1 MPKYILRR
9 IGLAIITFFGI
20 TVLVFMI
27 SSMASGSPLELLLS
41 NQNISPAEVER
52 QRIKLGLDQPIYIQ
66 YFNWLKNFFQGN
78 LGESYRTGQPV
89 MEMIMNGLWPTVL
102 LAFSSVIVAC
112 LIAFPLGIQSTRHQ
126 NRGWDNFSSLFS
138 FLTTSTPS
146 FFLALIFL
154 YFFAVKLKLL
164 PIGGMY
170 ESGQQGWDN
179 FSSLF
184 SFLTTSTPSFFL
196 ALIFL
201 YFFAVKL
208 KLLPIGGMYESG
220 QQETLSSL
228 LQHLFMPAVVLG
240 MQMVGSLIQY
250 TRSSML
256 EVMRED
262 YVRTARSKG
271 LKERVVIIK
280 HVLRNSLIPVVTYLG
295 MEIPLL
301 IGGAVV
307 TEQVFSWPGI
317 GNLMIKSI
325 DSRDYPVVMGITVLV
340 AVAVLV
346 FNILTDLIYGIL
358 DPRIRYD

>member
-66 YFNWLKNFFQGN
+66 YFNWLKTFFQGN

-112 LIAFPLGIQSTRHQ
+112 LIAFPLGIQSARHQ
-126 NRGWDNFSSLFS
+126 NR
-138 FLTTSTPS
+138 
-146 FFLALIFL
+146 
-154 YFFAVKLKLL
+154 
-164 PIGGMY
+164 
-170 ESGQQGWDN
+170 GWDN

>member
-66 YFNWLKNFFQGN
+66 YFNWLKKFFQGN

-112 LIAFPLGIQSTRHQ
+112 LIAFPLGIQSARHQ

-170 ESGQQGWDN
+170 ESGQQ
-179 FSSLF
+179 
-184 SFLTTSTPSFFL
+184 
-196 ALIFL
+196 
-201 YFFAVKL
+201 
-208 KLLPIGGMYESG
+208 
-220 QQETLSSL
+220 ETLGSL

>member
-1 MPKYILRR
+1 
-9 IGLAIITFFGI
+9 
-20 TVLVFMI
+20 
-27 SSMASGSPLELLLS
+27 
-41 NQNISPAEVER
+41 
-52 QRIKLGLDQPIYIQ
+52 
-66 YFNWLKNFFQGN
+66 
-78 LGESYRTGQPV
+78 
-89 MEMIMNGLWPTVL
+89 
-102 LAFSSVIVAC
+102 
-112 LIAFPLGIQSTRHQ
+112 
-126 NRGWDNFSSLFS
+126 
-138 FLTTSTPS
+138 
-146 FFLALIFL
+146 
-154 YFFAVKLKLL
+154 
-164 PIGGMY
+164 
-170 ESGQQGWDN
+170 
-179 FSSLF
+179 
-184 SFLTTSTPSFFL
+184 
-196 ALIFL
+196 
-201 YFFAVKL
+201 
-208 KLLPIGGMYESG
+208 
-220 QQETLSSL
+220 
-228 LQHLFMPAVVLG
+228 
-240 MQMVGSLIQY
+240 MVGSLIQY

-271 LKERVVIIK
+271 LKERAVIIK

>member
-1 MPKYILRR
+1 MSKYILKR
-9 IGLAIITFFGI
+9 IGLAVVTFFGI
-20 TVLVFMI
+20 TVLVFLI
-27 SSMASGSPLELLLS
+27 SSLASGSPLELLLS

-52 QRIKLGLDQPIYIQ
+52 QRIKLGLDQPVYIQ
-66 YFNWLKNFFQGN
+66 YFSWLKNFMQGN

-89 MEMIMNGLWPTVL
+89 MKMIMDGLGPTL
-102 LAFSSVIVAC
+102 LLTFSAVFVAC
-112 LIAFPLGIQSTRHQ
+112 LISLPLGIQSARYQ
-126 NRGWDNFSSLFS
+126 NKGWDNGSSVFS
-138 FLTTSTPS
+138 FLATSTPS
-146 FFLALIFL
+146 FFLALVFL
-154 YFFAVKLKLL
+154 YLFAVKLKWL

-170 ESGQQGWDN
+170 DSGR
-179 FSSLF
+179 
-184 SFLTTSTPSFFL
+184 
-196 ALIFL
+196 A
-201 YFFAVKL
+201 
-208 KLLPIGGMYESG
+208 
-220 QQETLSSL
+220 ETLTSL
-228 LQHLFMPAVVLG
+228 MRHLFMPAVVLG
-240 MQMVGSLIQY
+240 MQLVGSLIQY

-271 LKERVVIIK
+271 LRERAVIIK

-340 AVAVLV
+340 AVAVLI
-346 FNILTDLIYGIL
+346 FNILTDLIYGVL

>member
-1 MPKYILRR
+1 MSNYILKR

-52 QRIKLGLDQPIYIQ
+52 QRIKLGLDQPIYVQ
-66 YFNWLKNFFQGN
+66 YFTWLKNFFQGN

-89 MEMIMNGLWPTVL
+89 MKMILNGLGPTL
-102 LAFSSVIVAC
+102 LLTFSAVIVAC
-112 LIAFPLGIQSTRHQ
+112 LISFPLGIQSARYQ
-126 NRGWDNFSSLFS
+126 NRGWDNVSSVFS
-138 FLTTSTPS
+138 FLATSTPS

-154 YFFAVKLKLL
+154 YIFAVKLKWL

-170 ESGQQGWDN
+170 DSGKQES
-179 FSSLF
+179 
-184 SFLTTSTPSFFL
+184 
-196 ALIFL
+196 
-201 YFFAVKL
+201 
-208 KLLPIGGMYESG
+208 
-220 QQETLSSL
+220 LSSL
-228 LQHLFMPAVVLG
+228 CRHLLMPAVVLG
-240 MQMVGSLIQY
+240 MQLVGSLIQY

-271 LKERVVIIK
+271 LKERVVVIK

-340 AVAVLV
+340 ALAVLV
-346 FNILTDLIYGIL
+346 FNILTDLIYGVL

>member
-1 MPKYILRR
+1 MSNYILRR
-9 IGLAIITFFGI
+9 IGLAIVTFFGI

-52 QRIKLGLDQPIYIQ
+52 QRIKLGLDQPVYIQ
-66 YFNWLKNFFQGN
+66 YFSWLKNFLQGN

-89 MEMIMNGLWPTVL
+89 MKMIMDGLGPTL
-102 LAFSSVIVAC
+102 LLTLSAVIVSC
-112 LIAFPLGIQSTRHQ
+112 LISLPLGIQSARFQ
-126 NRGWDNFSSLFS
+126 NKGWDNSSSVFS
-138 FLTTSTPS
+138 FLATSTPS

-154 YFFAVKLKLL
+154 YLFAVKLKWL

-170 ESGQQGWDN
+170 DSGK
-179 FSSLF
+179 
-184 SFLTTSTPSFFL
+184 P
-196 ALIFL
+196 
-201 YFFAVKL
+201 
-208 KLLPIGGMYESG
+208 
-220 QQETLSSL
+220 ETQASL
-228 LQHLFMPAVVLG
+228 LRHLLMPAVVLG

-271 LKERVVIIK
+271 LRERVVIIK

-340 AVAVLV
+340 AVAVLI
-346 FNILTDLIYGIL
+346 FNILTDLIYGVL

>member
-52 QRIKLGLDQPIYIQ
+52 QRIKLRLDQPIYIQ

-112 LIAFPLGIQSTRHQ
+112 LIAFPLGIQSAKHQ

-170 ESGQQGWDN
+170 ESGQQ
-179 FSSLF
+179 
-184 SFLTTSTPSFFL
+184 
-196 ALIFL
+196 
-201 YFFAVKL
+201 
-208 KLLPIGGMYESG
+208 
-220 QQETLSSL
+220 ETLGSL

-271 LKERVVIIK
+271 LKERAVIIK

>member
-1 MPKYILRR
+1 MPKYILLR

-112 LIAFPLGIQSTRHQ
+112 LIAFPLGIQSARHQ

-170 ESGQQGWDN
+170 ESGQQ
-179 FSSLF
+179 
-184 SFLTTSTPSFFL
+184 
-196 ALIFL
+196 
-201 YFFAVKL
+201 
-208 KLLPIGGMYESG
+208 
-220 QQETLSSL
+220 ETLGSL

-271 LKERVVIIK
+271 LKERAVIIK

>member
-1 MPKYILRR
+1 MSNYILRR
-9 IGLAIITFFGI
+9 IGLAIVTFFGI

-52 QRIKLGLDQPIYIQ
+52 QRIKLGLDQPVYIQ
-66 YFNWLKNFFQGN
+66 YFSWLKNFLQGN

-89 MEMIMNGLWPTVL
+89 MKMIMDGLGPTL
-102 LAFSSVIVAC
+102 LLTLSAVIVSC
-112 LIAFPLGIQSTRHQ
+112 LISLPLGIQSARFQ
-126 NRGWDNFSSLFS
+126 NKGWDNSSSVFS
-138 FLTTSTPS
+138 FLATSTPS

-154 YFFAVKLKLL
+154 YLFAVKLKWL

-170 ESGQQGWDN
+170 DSG
-179 FSSLF
+179 
-184 SFLTTSTPSFFL
+184 TP
-196 ALIFL
+196 
-201 YFFAVKL
+201 
-208 KLLPIGGMYESG
+208 
-220 QQETLSSL
+220 ETPASL
-228 LQHLFMPAVVLG
+228 LRHLLMPAVVLG

-271 LKERVVIIK
+271 LRERVVIIK

-340 AVAVLV
+340 AVAVLI
-346 FNILTDLIYGIL
+346 FNILTDLIYGVL

>member
-126 NRGWDNFSSLFS
+126 NR
-138 FLTTSTPS
+138 
-146 FFLALIFL
+146 
-154 YFFAVKLKLL
+154 
-164 PIGGMY
+164 
-170 ESGQQGWDN
+170 GWDN

>member
-1 MPKYILRR
+1 
-9 IGLAIITFFGI
+9 
-20 TVLVFMI
+20 MI

-112 LIAFPLGIQSTRHQ
+112 LIAFPLGIQSARHQ

-170 ESGQQGWDN
+170 ESGQQ
-179 FSSLF
+179 
-184 SFLTTSTPSFFL
+184 
-196 ALIFL
+196 
-201 YFFAVKL
+201 
-208 KLLPIGGMYESG
+208 
-220 QQETLSSL
+220 ETLGSL

>member
-112 LIAFPLGIQSTRHQ
+112 LIAFPLGIQSARHQ

-170 ESGQQGWDN
+170 ESGQQ
-179 FSSLF
+179 
-184 SFLTTSTPSFFL
+184 
-196 ALIFL
+196 
-201 YFFAVKL
+201 
-208 KLLPIGGMYESG
+208 
-220 QQETLSSL
+220 ETLGSL

-271 LKERVVIIK
+271 LKERAVIIK

-340 AVAVLV
+340 AVAVLF

>member
-1 MPKYILRR
+1 MSNYILKR

-52 QRIKLGLDQPIYIQ
+52 QRIKLGLDQPIYVQ
-66 YFNWLKNFFQGN
+66 YFTWLKNFFQGN

-89 MEMIMNGLWPTVL
+89 MKMILNGLGPTL
-102 LAFSSVIVAC
+102 LLTFSAVIVAC
-112 LIAFPLGIQSTRHQ
+112 LISFPLGIQSARYQ
-126 NRGWDNFSSLFS
+126 NRGWDNASSVFS
-138 FLTTSTPS
+138 FLATSTPS

-154 YFFAVKLKLL
+154 YIFAVKLKWL

-170 ESGQQGWDN
+170 DSGKQES
-179 FSSLF
+179 
-184 SFLTTSTPSFFL
+184 
-196 ALIFL
+196 
-201 YFFAVKL
+201 
-208 KLLPIGGMYESG
+208 
-220 QQETLSSL
+220 LSSL
-228 LQHLFMPAVVLG
+228 CRHLLMPAVVLG
-240 MQMVGSLIQY
+240 MQLVGSLIQY

-271 LKERVVIIK
+271 LKERVVVIK

-346 FNILTDLIYGIL
+346 FNILTDLIYGVL

>member
-1 MPKYILRR
+1 MSNYILKR

-52 QRIKLGLDQPIYIQ
+52 QRIKLGLDQPIYVQ
-66 YFNWLKNFFQGN
+66 YFTWLKNFFQGN

-89 MEMIMNGLWPTVL
+89 MKMILSGLGPTL
-102 LAFSSVIVAC
+102 LLTFSAVIVAC
-112 LIAFPLGIQSTRHQ
+112 LISFPLGIQSARYQ
-126 NRGWDNFSSLFS
+126 NRGWDNVSSVFS
-138 FLTTSTPS
+138 FLATSTPS

-154 YFFAVKLKLL
+154 YIFAVKLKWL

-170 ESGQQGWDN
+170 DSGKQES
-179 FSSLF
+179 
-184 SFLTTSTPSFFL
+184 
-196 ALIFL
+196 
-201 YFFAVKL
+201 
-208 KLLPIGGMYESG
+208 
-220 QQETLSSL
+220 LSSL
-228 LQHLFMPAVVLG
+228 CRHLLMPAVVLG
-240 MQMVGSLIQY
+240 MQLVGSLIQY

-271 LKERVVIIK
+271 LKERVVVIK

-346 FNILTDLIYGIL
+346 FNILTDLIYGVL

>member
-1 MPKYILRR
+1 MSNYILRR
-9 IGLAIITFFGI
+9 IGLAVVTFFGI

-27 SSMASGSPLELLLS
+27 SSLASGSPLELLLS

-52 QRIKLGLDQPIYIQ
+52 QRIKLGLDQPVYIQ
-66 YFNWLKNFFQGN
+66 YFSWLKNFMQGN

-89 MEMIMNGLWPTVL
+89 MKMIMDGLGPTL
-102 LAFSSVIVAC
+102 LLTFSAVIVAC
-112 LIAFPLGIQSTRHQ
+112 LISLPLGIQSARYQ
-126 NRGWDNFSSLFS
+126 NKGWDNSSSVFS
-138 FLTTSTPS
+138 FLATSTPS

-154 YFFAVKLKLL
+154 YIFAVRLKWL

-170 ESGQQGWDN
+170 DSGKG
-179 FSSLF
+179 
-184 SFLTTSTPSFFL
+184 
-196 ALIFL
+196 
-201 YFFAVKL
+201 
-208 KLLPIGGMYESG
+208 
-220 QQETLSSL
+220 ETLSSL
-228 LQHLFMPAVVLG
+228 MRHLLMPAIVLG

-340 AVAVLV
+340 AVAVLI
-346 FNILTDLIYGIL
+346 FNILTDLIYGVL